1 MQARHSNIYNLAG
14 GEKGN
19 WEDVAYKN
27 DLVGQYQQDYRGGLG
42 NDGQYKRYGSIQL
55 NDSDRYDFNQ
65 TGIKT
70 N

>member
-1 MQARHSNIYNLAG
+1 MQTRHSNIYNLAG

-42 NDGQYKRYGSIQL
+42 NDGQYKRYGSI
-55 NDSDRYDFNQ
+55 
-65 TGIKT
+65 
-70 N
+70 